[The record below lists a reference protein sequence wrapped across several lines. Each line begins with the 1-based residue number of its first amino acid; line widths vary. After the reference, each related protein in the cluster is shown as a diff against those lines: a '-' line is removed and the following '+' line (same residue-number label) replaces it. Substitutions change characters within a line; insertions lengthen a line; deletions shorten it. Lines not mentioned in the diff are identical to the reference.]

1 MSIIFLPHGGG
12 PMPLLAE
19 PNHQL
24 LIDYLQGLVAG
35 SDIELDKELDKKPR
49 AILMISA
56 HWEEAQARVTSA
68 AQPGLLFDYYGF
80 DKQAYD
86 IHYPIVGD
94 PQLAQDIIHRLKE
107 AGISAA
113 EDDIRGFDHG
123 TFVPLK
129 LMYPEADIPVVQLS
143 LLSSLDAQAHIDMGK
158 ALAALVDE
166 DVLIIGSG
174 FTFHNMKA
182 MSLDPEANRRSD
194 DENSASYKSQAF
206 DTWLQETIADKNL
219 SMAEKEQRLA
229 DWQQAPQAR
238 FCQPREEHLLPLMVC
253 FGAAMAKESLTVE
266 VGFDDFLLGG
276 KTSGFVWQ

>member
-19 PNHQL
+19 PNHQP
-24 LIDYLQGLVAG
+24 LIEYLQGLAA
-35 SDIELDKELDKKPR
+35 DLDKELDKKPR

-56 HWEEAQARVTSA
+56 HWEETQARVTSA

-80 DKQAYD
+80 EKQAYD
-86 IHYPIVGD
+86 IHYPIAGD
-94 PQLAQDIIHRLKE
+94 PQLAQDIINSLKE
-107 AGISAA
+107 AGISAGGD
-113 EDDIRGFDHG
+113 ESRGFDHG

-143 LLSSLDAQAHIDMGK
+143 LLNSLDAQAHIDMGK
-158 ALAALVDE
+158 AIAALAGE

-182 MSLDPEANRRSD
+182 MTLNPEAGRSSD

-206 DTWLQETIADKNL
+206 DTWLQETIADKKL
-219 SMAEKEQRLA
+219 SMAEKEQRLV
-229 DWQQAPQAR
+229 DWQYAPHAR

-253 FGAAMAKESLTVE
+253 FGAAMDNENLTAAI
-266 VGFDDFLLGG
+266 GFDDFLLGG

>member
-1 MSIIFLPHGGG
+1 MSIISIPHGGG

-19 PNHQL
+19 PNHQP
-24 LIDYLQGLVAG
+24 LIEYLQGLAA
-35 SDIELDKELDKKPR
+35 ELDKELDKKPR
-49 AILMISA
+49 AILIISA
-56 HWEEAQARVTSA
+56 HWEETQARVSSA

-80 DKQAYD
+80 AKEAYD
-86 IHYPIVGD
+86 IHYPIAGD
-94 PQLAQDIIHRLKE
+94 PQLAQEIIHRLKE
-107 AGISAA
+107 AGISAG
-113 EDDIRGFDHG
+113 EDDSRGFDHG

-129 LMYPEADIPVVQLS
+129 LVYPEADIPVVQLS

-158 ALAALVDE
+158 AIASLVDE

-194 DENSASYKSQAF
+194 DENSVSYKSQAF
-206 DTWLQETIADKNL
+206 DNWLQETIADKKL
-219 SMAEKEQRLA
+219 SMAEKEQRLVE
-229 DWQQAPQAR
+229 WQQAPHAR

-253 FGAAMAKESLTVE
+253 FGAAMANENFAAE

>member
-1 MSIIFLPHGGG
+1 MSIIFIPHGGG

-19 PNHQL
+19 PNHQP
-24 LIDYLQGLVAG
+24 LIDYLQGLAAG
-35 SDIELDKELDKKPR
+35 LDKELDKKPR

-80 DKQAYD
+80 EKQAYD
-86 IHYPIVGD
+86 IHYPIAGE
-94 PQLAQDIIHRLKE
+94 PRLAKDIIHRLEE
-107 AGISAA
+107 AGINAG
-113 EDDIRGFDHG
+113 EDNARGFDHG

-143 LLSSLDAQAHIDMGK
+143 LLHSLDAQAHIDMGK
-158 ALAALVDE
+158 AIAALVDE

-182 MSLDPEANRRSD
+182 MSLDPEASRRSD
-194 DENSASYKSQAF
+194 DENSTSYKSQVF
-206 DTWLQETIADKNL
+206 DTWLQETIADKKL
-219 SMAEKEQRLA
+219 SMAEKEQRLVE
-229 DWQQAPQAR
+229 WQQAPHAR

-253 FGAAMAKESLTVE
+253 FGAAMANENFAAE

-276 KTSGFVWQ
+276 KTSGFAWQ

>member
-1 MSIIFLPHGGG
+1 VSIIFIPHGGG

-19 PNHQL
+19 PNHQP
-24 LIDYLQGLVAG
+24 LIDYLQGLAAG
-35 SDIELDKELDKKPR
+35 LDKELDKKPR

-80 DKQAYD
+80 AKEAYD
-86 IHYPIVGD
+86 IHFPIAGD
-94 PQLAQDIIHRLKE
+94 PQLAQEIIHRLKE
-107 AGISAA
+107 AGISAV
-113 EDDIRGFDHG
+113 EDDTRGLDHG

-129 LMYPEADIPVVQLS
+129 LVYPEADIPVVQLS
-143 LLSSLDAQAHIDMGK
+143 LLSSLDAQAHIDIGK
-158 ALAALVDE
+158 AIASLVDE

-194 DENSASYKSQAF
+194 DENSVSYKSQAF
-206 DTWLQETIADKNL
+206 DNWLQETIADKKL

-229 DWQQAPQAR
+229 EWQLAPHAR

-253 FGAAMAKESLTVE
+253 FGAAMANENLAAE

>member
-19 PNHQL
+19 PNHQP
-24 LIDYLQGLVAG
+24 LIEYLQGLAA
-35 SDIELDKELDKKPR
+35 ELNKELDKKPR

-56 HWEEAQARVTSA
+56 HWEEAQAKVTSA
-68 AQPGLLFDYYGF
+68 TQPGLLFDYYGF
-80 DKQAYD
+80 EKQAYD
-86 IHYPIVGD
+86 INYPIAGE
-94 PQLAQDIIHRLKE
+94 PLLAKDIIHRLKE
-107 AGISAA
+107 AGIRAG

-143 LLSSLDAQAHIDMGK
+143 LLNSLDAQAHIDMGK

-166 DVLIIGSG
+166 GVLIIGSG

-182 MSLDPEANRRSD
+182 MSLDPEASRRSD
-194 DENSASYKSQAF
+194 DENSTSYKSQVF
-206 DTWLQETIADKNL
+206 DTWLQETIADKKL
-219 SMAEKEQRLA
+219 SMAEKEQRLVE
-229 DWQQAPQAR
+229 WQQAPQAR

-253 FGAAMAKESLTVE
+253 FGAAMAKENLTAE
-266 VGFDDFLLGG
+266 VGFDDFLLGR
-276 KTSGFVWQ
+276 KTSGFVWR